1 MLASPKDIE
10 MSCLN
15 SPDDAMYNCE
25 VLRDRETTL
34 NITVTNRSE
43 EDVLSLHYELLK
55 HISVVKIRRNSTI
68 SDILPGNH
76 LFLLVLSFYC
86 LPSL

>member
-1 MLASPKDIE
+1 MLAPPKDIE

-15 SPDDAMYNCE
+15 CPYDAMYNCE

-34 NITVTNRSE
+34 SVTVTNRSDK
-43 EDVLSLHYELLK
+43 DVLSLRYELLK
-55 HISVVKIRRNSTI
+55 HIAVVKIRSNSTI
-68 SDILPGNH
+68 SDIMPGNH
-76 LFLLVLSFYC
+76 QFLLVCGFYC